1 MGYYTSFDLKIH
13 EGDRKIQD
21 ILEELCG
28 EGNYEYLDFALTE
41 DGDTCESCKWYDHE
55 TDMREISEQYPD
67 VTFVLSG
74 EGEEAGDLWK
84 KYFRNGKMHA
94 CSVFITYEAFDEAKL
109 R

>member
-1 MGYYTSFDLKIH
+1 MGYYTNYTLKIH
-13 EGDRKIQD
+13 EGERRIQD
-21 ILEELCG
+21 ILAEEFVQDEYNLEYIFDEGG
-28 EGNYEYLDFALTE
+28 EPCD
-41 DGDTCESCKWYDHE
+41 SCKWYDHE
-55 TDMREISEQYPD
+55 KEMRSFSKKYPD

-109 R
+109 Q